1 MDVDNTEQLVKV
13 ISDFIKLS
21 EKVECPNCKKE
32 TKMIGEVRKNG
43 NWWCPF
49 CTAWFPFKEVSI
61 ATEVPFIKLTDQLNT
76 TEPSVLMGEPLGA
89 PNVDFPM
96 NLDTDFL
103 VPSYGSKSRRKRN
116 VLLGQAIDFTRY
128 GRIKSG
134 SIWQFD
140 LTFNER
146 SRLEFET
153 LLSFSAAQ
161 GYHLPFNYINP
172 FRNTVHIC
180 YFDSEVEGD
189 EVSFDTVNFTVR
201 LSE

>member
-1 MDVDNTEQLVKV
+1 MKDNTEQLVNV
-13 ISDFIKLS
+13 LTDFIKLS
-21 EKVECPNCKKE
+21 EKTECPNCKKL

-49 CTAWFPFKEVSI
+49 CTTWFPYRDLNLAVD
-61 ATEVPFIKLTDQLNT
+61 VPFVKLTDQLNT
-76 TEPSVLMGEPLGA
+76 ETKPLGA
-89 PNVDFPM
+89 PLGVPDVDFPM
-96 NLDTDFL
+96 DLSTGFL
-103 VPSYGSKSRRKRN
+103 VPSYGSKTRRKRN

-140 LTFNER
+140 WTWNNR
-146 SRLEFET
+146 SRQEYDT
-153 LLSFSAAQ
+153 LISFSAEM
-161 GYHLPFNYINP
+161 GYHLAFNLINP

-189 EVSFDTVNFTVR
+189 EQEFDTISFSVR